1 MSIDKY
7 DRALEQ
13 ALKGMDEP
21 TDLHT
26 IVSAF
31 LQAVGE
37 TITREEIAELILSAD
52 RNVPGRTRF
61 HLRLSEWDAEKEA
74 VWTDGTAARTSER
87 RALIM
92 KRLGFHDDAAAS
104 ICDAFPVFIDRTT
117 VIAAPDWRPWY
128 NEEWRRAHRFYW
140 DGYRS
145 LLEKRLPPEAV
156 AGIDAATTDIVG
168 RLADPSGAEA
178 YQSKGLVV
186 GHVQS
191 GKTANFTGVIA
202 KAIDAGYRLII
213 VLTGTV
219 EILRSQTQRRLD
231 MELIGRENI
240 LGGIGEEDEDL
251 LAEVD
256 YVSTDDADWKA
267 GRFVSYGAGFTDAGV
282 PTIRRLTGA
291 KDDYKL
297 LKAGLDALDPRAAH
311 ELSNPAR
318 PMWHPDNIHR
328 TDVRIAVVKK
338 NKTVLTKLVRD
349 LRRIKAPLNEIP
361 TLIIDDEAD
370 QASVNTVKPDSAGT
384 RNDRTAINRLIAD
397 LMGRLSRAQYVGYT
411 ATPFANVLVSPEDAE
426 DIFPR
431 DFIVSLSAPEEY
443 RGGRAYHDFE
453 ELTIEERKNPAVSNE
468 RALVRGLHGDD
479 DTKPELVNEELR
491 GALDA
496 FVLTGAIKLWR
507 ATRTPGLEGTFHHHT
522 MLVHESVKQ
531 TQHAELGERIRRL
544 WQQAGYGSPAS
555 NDALRRL
562 FDEDFAVVSAARQ
575 WEDDL
580 PLPGSFEDV
589 APFVGEVLDLVMAG
603 GNDPVVIVN
612 GDKDQQYNQVD
623 FQKDR
628 VWRILVGGT
637 KLSRGFTLE
646 GLTITYFKRRSVQ
659 GDALM
664 QMGRWFG
671 YRRGYPDLVR
681 LYMAREIK
689 GLGKTTYDLYEAF
702 GAIMRDEE
710 QFREQ
715 LATFAR
721 LDDDGRPLVRPI
733 DVPPL
738 VFQQLPWLRP
748 TSRNKMYN
756 AKLEFKGI
764 GGELQDFPRQP
775 ERGRGEINAKHFAL
789 VRPWFERDLFGPVE
803 SFEYWDPRTDRIGTF
818 DGRVAVV
825 TAEEMLTVLEGFS
838 WMEQFDFGPTLEMIR
853 RAMAGGKLKDW
864 TVLLPMLK
872 GTPGKTVDG
881 LRIPMLK
888 RTRRGG
894 TRGGFS
900 GSSFRQRDAIET
912 IAGKP
917 DSRDNHTRRDDA
929 ALVHRTSTRGAML
942 LTFAADPEEGAERT
956 PIRMPEEIAVED
968 TATLFSLALPYEA
981 APRGSIAFSVR
992 RRDRSDDPVVDA
1004 D

>member
-7 DRALEQ
+7 DQ
-13 ALKGMDEP
+13 ALRQALDGMDAP
-21 TDLHT
+21 MDLHI

-31 LQAVGE
+31 LQAAGE
-37 TITREEIAELILSAD
+37 RIEREELAELILGAD
-52 RNVPGRTRF
+52 RNAPGRRTF
-61 HLRLSEWDAEKEA
+61 HLRLSRWDAESDA
-74 VWTDGTAARTSER
+74 TWTDGTAARTPER
-87 RALIM
+87 RAVVM
-92 KRLGFHDDAAAS
+92 KRLGLDDGAAS
-104 ICDAFPVFIDRTT
+104 RISEVFPVFVDRTKT
-117 VIAAPDWRPWY
+117 IVAPDWTPWY
-128 NEEWRRAHRFYW
+128 DEERRRAHHFYW

-156 AGIDAATTDIVG
+156 ASIDAATTDIIG
-168 RLADPSGAEA
+168 RLADPSGAEP

-231 MELIGRENI
+231 MELIGKENI
-240 LGGIGEEDEDL
+240 LGGISEEDEDL
-251 LAEVD
+251 LEDVD
-256 YVSTDDADWKA
+256 YVSTDDVDWKA
-267 GRFVSYGAGFTDAGV
+267 GRFVSYGPGFAETGV
-282 PTIRRLTGA
+282 PAIRRLTGA
-291 KDDYKL
+291 KNDYKV
-297 LKAGLDALDPRAAH
+297 LKAGLDALDPRAGY
-311 ELSNPAR
+311 ELSNPGR

-338 NKTVLTKLVRD
+338 NKTVLGKLVND
-349 LRRIKAPLNEIP
+349 LRRIKARTTELP

-384 RNDRTAINRLIAD
+384 RKERTAINRLIAE

-411 ATPFANVLVSPEDAE
+411 ATPFANVFISPEDAE

-431 DFIVSLSAPEEY
+431 DFIVSLSAPEAY

-453 ELTIEERKNPAVSNE
+453 ELTDEEKDDPAVSNE
-468 RALVRGLHGDD
+468 RAFVRSLHGDD
-479 DTKPELVNEELR
+479 NTDPQRVEKELR
-491 GALDA
+491 DALDA

-507 ATRTPGLEGTFHHHT
+507 ADARPELAASFRHHT

-531 TQHAELGERIRRL
+531 TEHAELGKRIRSL
-544 WQQAGYGSPAS
+544 WQQAGYGSPTS
-555 NDALRRL
+555 NDALRKL

-580 PLPGSFEDV
+580 PLPGSFKDV
-589 APFVGEVLDLVMAG
+589 TPFIGEVLDFVMAG
-603 GNDPVVIVN
+603 GTDPVVIVN

-623 FQKDR
+623 FQRDR

-646 GLTITYFKRRSVQ
+646 GLTITYFKRRSTQ

-671 YRRGYPDLVR
+671 YRHGYPDLVR
-681 LYMAREIK
+681 LYMARRIK
-689 GLGKTTYDLYEAF
+689 GAGKTTYDLYEAF

-715 LATFAR
+715 LETFAG
-721 LDDDGRPLVRPI
+721 LGEDGRPLLRPI
-733 DVPPL
+733 EVPPL

-756 AKLEFKGI
+756 AKLDFKGI
-764 GGELQDFPRQP
+764 GGKLQDFPRQP
-775 ERGRGEINAKHFAL
+775 ERGRGETNAKHFAL

-803 SFEYWDPRTDRIGTF
+803 SFEYWDPSTERVGAF
-818 DGRVAVV
+818 DGRVAIV

-853 RAMAGGKLKDW
+853 RAMASGKLKDW
-864 TVLLPMLK
+864 AVLLPMLK
-872 GTPGKTVDG
+872 GTPEKTVDG
-881 LRIPMLK
+881 IRIPMLK
-888 RTRRGG
+888 RIRRSG

-917 DSRDNHTRRDDA
+917 DTRDRHTEHHDA
-929 ALVHRTSTRGAML
+929 AIAYRTSTRGAML
-942 LTFAADPEEGAERT
+942 LTFAADPDDGAERT
-956 PIRMPEEIAVED
+956 PSRMPEELPVKD
-968 TATLFSLALPYEA
+968 TATLFSLALPHAA

-992 RRDRSDDPVVDA
+992 RRDRSNDPVVDA